1 MSSIREQAARWF
13 TRVLNLPADHPER
26 EHLRA
31 WLQADSRHASEY
43 QAFCD
48 LWGDFSSTRTT
59 QALAR
64 VLEQR
69 NSRRSFVRN
78 GLLGLVG
85 LMALGTAWRF
95 KGSSD
100 FEQRYS
106 TGIGERSRQRL
117 PDGSELYL
125 GADTQLLVRFE
136 QGLRQVYLLR
146 GAAIFDVARD
156 RARPF
161 QVEAGLA
168 RVSVLGTRFVVD
180 RAQQALRVSVEHGT
194 VRVDGEH
201 GALVLGAGQVADV
214 GPNGQPVLS
223 VLQASNAF
231 AFERGRLVLE
241 RASLEQV
248 ASSLSRYR
256 QQPVQVLPGKTTP
269 LINAVI
275 QLDNIEGFLT
285 ALPSIAPIEVSQA
298 DGSTWLRAR

>member
-48 LWGDFSSTRTT
+48 LWGDFSSTRNT

-64 VLEQR
+64 ALEQR
-69 NSRRSFVRN
+69 NSRRSFLRN
-78 GLLGLVG
+78 GVLGLAG

-95 KGSSD
+95 KGPGD
-100 FEQRYS
+100 FEQRYT
-106 TGIGERSRQRL
+106 TGTAERRRYSL

-125 GADTQLLVRFE
+125 DADSQLLVRFE

-156 RARPF
+156 SARPF

-180 RAQQALRVSVEHGT
+180 RAPQALRVSVERGT

-214 GPNGQPVLS
+214 GPGGQPALS
-223 VLQASNAF
+223 ALQASNAF

-241 RASLEQV
+241 RASLQQV

-256 QQPVQVLPGKTTP
+256 QQPVRVLPGNATP

-275 QLDNIEGFLT
+275 QLDNIEGFLK